1 MMDRRT
7 AERRRASSAHL
18 DLDKPIYTLGVASE
32 MLDAHPR
39 TLMVYEQL
47 DMVKPRRTQTNR
59 RRYSPRDV
67 MKLQAIQS
75 LTRNH
80 GVNLAGARFI
90 LALLSRWKPTASR
103 RRQASAT
110 WTSACWKSEPEARP
124 ELRLR
129 SATRP

>member
-1 MMDRRT
+1 MSPEKPTARRT
-7 AERRRASSAHL
+7 HPQL

-47 DMVKPRRTQTNR
+47 DMIKPQRTATNR

-67 MKLQAIQS
+67 MKLQAIQK
-75 LTRNH
+75 LTRRH

-90 LALLSRWKPTASR
+90 LALLKELHDNEVEPPSRFR
-103 RRQASAT
+103 D
-110 WTSACWKSEPEARP
+110 
-124 ELRLR
+124 
-129 SATRP
+129 

>member
-1 MMDRRT
+1 M
-7 AERRRASSAHL
+7 SAAKQFGQRSVPQL

-47 DMVKPRRTQTNR
+47 DMVKPQRTPTNR

-67 MKLQAIQS
+67 AKLQAIQK
-75 LTRNH
+75 LTRRH

-90 LALLSRWKPTASR
+90 LAALKELHDHAVEPPARFRDVDVSLL
-103 RRQASAT
+103 
-110 WTSACWKSEPEARP
+110 
-124 ELRLR
+124 EL
-129 SATRP
+129 